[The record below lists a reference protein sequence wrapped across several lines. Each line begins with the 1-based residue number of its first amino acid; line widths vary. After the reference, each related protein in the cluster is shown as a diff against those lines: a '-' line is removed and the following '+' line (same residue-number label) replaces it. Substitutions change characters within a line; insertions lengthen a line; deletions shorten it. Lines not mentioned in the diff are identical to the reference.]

1 MAEAG
6 GLVREGSGGMDPDD
20 LVRQNELMARAAQAR
35 HRERIDF
42 SAGNLDCEYFA
53 ELEEVADLRSR
64 RMVTEPRAA
73 SFGATFQSSTSCILH
88 HVSTGVHARYGFRR
102 TVLQ

>member
-1 MAEAG
+1 MVEAG

-42 SAGNLDCEYFA
+42 SAGNLDCEYV
-53 ELEEVADLRSR
+53 EVVED
-64 RMVTEPRAA
+64 V
-73 SFGATFQSSTSCILH
+73 
-88 HVSTGVHARYGFRR
+88 V
-102 TVLQ
+102 